1 MEVSMFKKAVN
12 RRITVFIG
20 VLTIAMIF
28 ICFGACNSEQENVR
42 LWNNNTFQQKTVDM
56 SKYSEGIIKA
66 KVEGKWKVFK
76 IEELPD
82 KFIEWNIKRRFE
94 TIEKIKKMQ
103 PPSLDGPHNAMVA
116 SHGRKRSDSQFSI
129 NNAVKGTGF
138 IPKEENLK
146 TIIEKLGS
154 TIDSSF
160 TKKIAILESFYENGD
175 SIFDR
180 TKLVSLELYSTP
192 KFETQTFLNQMTDPG
207 VALVFLDIPTFKI
220 KSIAQLLHPDDP
232 ELTDYEKDVVEYIN
246 LIHSYFH
253 GEFPRMFIAV
263 LYHIVEVYD
272 SSPGRGGKG
281 IRIVPPS
288 S

>member
-1 MEVSMFKKAVN
+1 MFKKAVN

-28 ICFGACNSEQENVR
+28 ICFGACESEQENVK

-66 KVEGKWKVFK
+66 KVEGKWQEYK

-82 KFIEWNIKRRFE
+82 KFMEWNIKRRFE

-138 IPKEENLK
+138 IPKKENIK
-146 TIIEKLGS
+146 AIIKQLNS
-154 TIDSSF
+154 TIDNPF
-160 TKKIAILESFYENGD
+160 EKKIAILESFYENGD

>member
-1 MEVSMFKKAVN
+1 MFKKAVN

>member
-1 MEVSMFKKAVN
+1 MFKKAVN

-28 ICFGACNSEQENVR
+28 ICFGACESEQENVK
-42 LWNNNTFQQKTVDM
+42 LWNNNTFQQKTVDI

-66 KVEGKWKVFK
+66 KVEGKWQEYK

-82 KFIEWNIKRRFE
+82 KFMEWNIKRRFE

-138 IPKEENLK
+138 IPKKENIK
-146 TIIEKLGS
+146 AIIKQLNS
-154 TIDSSF
+154 TIDNPF
-160 TKKIAILESFYENGD
+160 EKKIAILESFYENGD

>member
-1 MEVSMFKKAVN
+1 MFKKAVN

-28 ICFGACNSEQENVR
+28 VCFGACESEQENVK
-42 LWNNNTFQQKTVDM
+42 LWNNNTFQQKIVDM

-66 KVEGKWKVFK
+66 KVEGKWKEFK

-146 TIIEKLGS
+146 AIIKQLNS
-154 TIDSSF
+154 TIDNPF
-160 TKKIAILESFYENGD
+160 EKKIAILESFYENGD

-253 GEFPRMFIAV
+253 GEFPKMFIAV

-281 IRIVPPS
+281 IKIVPPS

>member
-1 MEVSMFKKAVN
+1 MFKKAVN

-28 ICFGACNSEQENVR
+28 ICLGACESEQENVK

-66 KVEGKWKVFK
+66 KVEGKWKEFN

-146 TIIEKLGS
+146 AIIKQLNS
-154 TIDSSF
+154 TIDNPF
-160 TKKIAILESFYENGD
+160 EKKIAILESFYENGD

>member
-1 MEVSMFKKAVN
+1 
-12 RRITVFIG
+12 
-20 VLTIAMIF
+20 MIF
-28 ICFGACNSEQENVR
+28 ICFGACESEQENVK

-66 KVEGKWKVFK
+66 KVEGKWQEYK

-82 KFIEWNIKRRFE
+82 KFMEWNIKRRFE

-138 IPKEENLK
+138 IPKKENIK
-146 TIIEKLGS
+146 AIIKQLNS
-154 TIDSSF
+154 TIDNPF
-160 TKKIAILESFYENGD
+160 EKKIAILESFYENGD

-272 SSPGRGGKG
+272 SSPGRRGKG

>member
-1 MEVSMFKKAVN
+1 
-12 RRITVFIG
+12 
-20 VLTIAMIF
+20 
-28 ICFGACNSEQENVR
+28 CNSEQENVR

-146 TIIEKLGS
+146 AIIKQLNS
-154 TIDSSF
+154 TIDNPF
-160 TKKIAILESFYENGD
+160 EKKIAILESFYENGD

-253 GEFPRMFIAV
+253 GEFPKMFIAV

>member
-1 MEVSMFKKAVN
+1 MFKKAVN

-28 ICFGACNSEQENVR
+28 ICFGACNSEQENVK

-146 TIIEKLGS
+146 AIIKQLNS
-154 TIDSSF
+154 TIDNPF
-160 TKKIAILESFYENGD
+160 EKKIAILESFYENGD

-253 GEFPRMFIAV
+253 GEFPKMFIAV

>member
-1 MEVSMFKKAVN
+1 
-12 RRITVFIG
+12 
-20 VLTIAMIF
+20 
-28 ICFGACNSEQENVR
+28 

-66 KVEGKWKVFK
+66 KVEGKWKEFK

-116 SHGRKRSDSQFSI
+116 SHGRKRPDSQFSI

-146 TIIEKLGS
+146 AIIKQLNS
-154 TIDSSF
+154 TIDNPF
-160 TKKIAILESFYENGD
+160 EKKIAILESFYENGD

-253 GEFPRMFIAV
+253 GEFPKMFIAV

>member
-1 MEVSMFKKAVN
+1 MFKKAVN

-28 ICFGACNSEQENVR
+28 ICLGACESEQESVK

-56 SKYSEGIIKA
+56 SKYIEGIIKA
-66 KVEGKWKVFK
+66 KVEGKWQEYK

-82 KFIEWNIKRRFE
+82 KFMEWNIKRRFE

-138 IPKEENLK
+138 IPKKENIK
-146 TIIEKLGS
+146 AIIKQLNS
-154 TIDSSF
+154 TIDNLF
-160 TKKIAILESFYENGD
+160 EKKIAILESFYENGD

-192 KFETQTFLNQMTDPG
+192 EFETQTFLNQMTDPG

-220 KSIAQLLHPDDP
+220 KAIAQLLHPDDP

-253 GEFPRMFIAV
+253 GEFPKMFIAV

>member
-1 MEVSMFKKAVN
+1 MFKKAVN

-28 ICFGACNSEQENVR
+28 VCFGACESEQENVK

-66 KVEGKWKVFK
+66 KVEGKWKEFK

-116 SHGRKRSDSQFSI
+116 SHGRKRPDSQFSI

-146 TIIEKLGS
+146 AIIKQLNS
-154 TIDSSF
+154 TIDNPF
-160 TKKIAILESFYENGD
+160 EKKIAILESFYENGD

-253 GEFPRMFIAV
+253 GEFPKMFIAV